1 MSKDYYQILE
11 VDRNSSADEI
21 KKSYRK
27 MAMKYHPDKNP
38 GDSAAEEKFKECA
51 EAFDVLSDPQKKQE
65 YDTYGSV
72 GGNFG
77 GGGNPFGGFGMDDIF
92 SRFGDI
98 FGFGNMN
105 SQRQNRRG
113 NDLRIKVDVT
123 IGDIIKGVDKTLR
136 YTRQVKCNTCDGYGG
151 RDLTNCGICQGTGQR
166 RVVQQTPFGT
176 IQQIINCSS
185 CNGHGQITKT
195 NCNNCRG
202 QGTVPKE
209 ETVDIKIPSGA
220 VGGVNLSMNQMGN
233 WIKLGQPGDL
243 IIHIEEKQDPL
254 FKRENNNLVYD
265 QYVSVVDA
273 ILGKEY
279 KISTPHGEMNF
290 SVQPGTEHGK
300 VLRFQGKGVPDL
312 NLRGAI
318 GDLFIRMNI
327 KIPQNISQDERE
339 ILSKLKESSNFN

>member
-1 MSKDYYQILE
+1 
-11 VDRNSSADEI
+11 
-21 KKSYRK
+21 
-27 MAMKYHPDKNP
+27 
-38 GDSAAEEKFKECA
+38 
-51 EAFDVLSDPQKKQE
+51 
-65 YDTYGSV
+65 
-72 GGNFG
+72 
-77 GGGNPFGGFGMDDIF
+77 
-92 SRFGDI
+92 
-98 FGFGNMN
+98 MN

-176 IQQIINCSS
+176 IQQIINCTS

-243 IIHIEEKQDPL
+243 IIHIEEKQDPF

-265 QYVSVVDA
+265 QYVSVIDA

-279 KISTPHGEMNF
+279 KISTPHGEMSF

-327 KIPQNISQDERE
+327 KIPQNISTSERE
-339 ILSKLKESSNFN
+339 ILSKLKESPNFN